1 MADDSNQSSACLA
14 RDLLYNEGFVPLSGD
29 YNGGDNETFSSE
41 EDPAVKGFL
50 SDLLEHK
57 GGFMDPLFGG
67 NESDPKKLID
77 PEESP
82 FVTGGS
88 EPDESEHKPDES
100 DSEPDEPKPDESDS
114 EPDES
119 EPEPESKPDE
129 SEYEPDSEPKP
140 DESDSEPDEPKPDE
154 SEYEPDESDSDS
166 EPKPDSDEGSTYVIS
181 STKDS
186 DSNDNEV
193 LLASSYVEHEIPAT
207 FFNLETEYHEGD
219 NLFGV
224 RNTQETQELDS
235 SQFVIDGVSDSSAVS
250 TSMNSIISGIYL

>member
-129 SEYEPDSEPKP
+129 SEYEPD
-140 DESDSEPDEPKPDE
+140 
-154 SEYEPDESDSDS
+154 ESDSDS